1 MCIFNKNLKIEKLK
15 KKKARKGER
24 PVVTRKGKGM
34 WGAFYLQPLG
44 AGLEGRQE
52 ASEKILEKGGI

>member
-44 AGLEGRQE
+44 AGLEGRRE